1 MFNGNNGPSLADIAA
16 VTNNN
21 DGFGGNNGWWVL
33 IILFALFGGWGNGGF
48 GMGAGSGVG
57 FTLGVPATQ
66 ADVFNQSLVS
76 KLDGVTYGIADST
89 YALNNAITS
98 GFAAAELGRCN
109 DAMAQMQ
116 ANFAIQQALSDCC
129 CQNREAIAQV
139 RFDNATNT
147 CAITTAINTAAQ
159 QIMQNDNANYRA
171 LHDENVAMQI
181 EAKNNKIAD
190 QKDEIAALRL
200 TASQIAQNQYL
211 ISQLRTD
218 AAAPATA
225 G

>member
-16 VTNNN
+16 VTGNNN

-33 IILFALFGGWGNGGF
+33 IILFALFGGWGNGGAF
-48 GMGAGSGVG
+48 GGNSGVG

-66 ADVFNQSLVS
+66 ADVFNQSLIS

-98 GFAAAELGRCN
+98 GFAAAELGRSN
-109 DAMAQMQ
+109 QMMADMQ
-116 ANFAIQQALSDCC
+116 RDFALQQALSDCC

-139 RFDNATNT
+139 RFDNATNA
-147 CAITTAINTAAQ
+147 CAITTAINNAAQ
-159 QIMQNDNANYRA
+159 QIMQNDNANYRS

-190 QKDEIAALRL
+190 YQAEIASLRL

-211 ISQLRTD
+211 ISQLRPDTT
-218 AAAPATA
+218 ALATA